1 LNKTFVNRSQ
11 QPVPRKGI
19 YRILVCRPN
28 HRLGNMV
35 LLTPLITELERFYK
49 GVEIDILAEG
59 DIAKE
64 VFSTFF
70 SVKNIFCLPKRGFKR
85 PVRFLG
91 MLMRVRKTQYDLI
104 IDPILGSGF
113 SRALVKF
120 TNGRFKLGFS
130 DTPEKSGLTHSVP
143 HAAAVEHMA
152 QRSINL
158 LHWDPA
164 HASSA
169 PIDYP
174 TLDIRLTDAERAHG
188 RKVIRDLLAVPPQ
201 AMTPLVV
208 GVFANATGAKRYPL
222 EWWKEFLATF
232 NEMSPSSKIVEI
244 VPMHGRSML
253 DSAWPGYFS
262 TDIRRMSA
270 VMAGVDLMISADCGV
285 MHLAVASRVP
295 TVGLFSITDA
305 SVYEPYGLGSCA
317 LVTKGMTARE
327 AASKVV
333 ESFAGLLARGQVV
346 QSPHGSTSS
355 PRPTEAIVSPAGP

>member
-1 LNKTFVNRSQ
+1 
-11 QPVPRKGI
+11 
-19 YRILVCRPN
+19 
-28 HRLGNMV
+28 MV
-35 LLTPLITELERFYK
+35 LLTPLITELERLYK

-70 SVKNIFCLPKRGFKR
+70 SVKNIYCLPKRGFKR
-85 PVRFLG
+85 PLRFLR
-91 MLMRVRKTQYDLI
+91 MLFQVRKTRYDLI

-120 TNGRFKLGFS
+120 TKGRFKLGYS
-130 DTPEKSGLTHSVP
+130 DNVETSGLTHGVP
-143 HAAAVEHMA
+143 HAAATQHMA
-152 QRSINL
+152 KRSIDL
-158 LHWDPA
+158 LHWDPSQ
-164 HASSA
+164 ASGAS
-169 PIDYP
+169 IDYP
-174 TLDIRLTDAERAHG
+174 TLDMRLTDAERAHG
-188 RKVIRDLLAVPPQ
+188 RKLIRDLLAIPQQ

-222 EWWKEFLATF
+222 EWWQEFLATF
-232 NEMSPSSKIVEI
+232 KELSPASNLVEI

-253 DSAWPGYFS
+253 ESAWPGYFS

-295 TVGLFSITDA
+295 TAGLFSITDA

-317 LVTKGMTARE
+317 LVTKGLSARE
-327 AASKVV
+327 TAQ
-333 ESFAGLLARGQVV
+333 QVV
-346 QSPHGSTSS
+346 ASFSSLLTQGSPAQM
-355 PRPTEAIVSPAGP
+355 PRESLAPARPIDAIVSPAGP

>member
-1 LNKTFVNRSQ
+1 
-11 QPVPRKGI
+11 
-19 YRILVCRPN
+19 
-28 HRLGNMV
+28 MV
-35 LLTPLITELERFYK
+35 LLTPLITELERLYK

-70 SVKNIFCLPKRGFKR
+70 SVKNIYCLPKRGFKR
-85 PVRFLG
+85 PVRFLR
-91 MLMRVRKTQYDLI
+91 MLFQVRKTQYDLI

-120 TNGRFKLGFS
+120 SKGRFKLGFS
-130 DTPEKSGLTHSVP
+130 DTPEKSGLTQNVP
-143 HAAAVEHMA
+143 HAAATPHMA
-152 QRSINL
+152 KRSIDL
-158 LHWDPA
+158 LHWDPS
-164 HASSA
+164 HASGVS
-169 PIDYP
+169 IDYP
-174 TLDIRLTDAERAHG
+174 TLDMRLTDAERAQG
-188 RKVIRDLLAVPPQ
+188 RKVIRDMLAVPQQ

-222 EWWKEFLATF
+222 EWWQEFLTTF
-232 NEMSPSSKIVEI
+232 KELSPSSNLVEI

-253 DSAWPGYFS
+253 DSAWPGYFT

-295 TVGLFSITDA
+295 TVGLFSVTDA

-317 LVTKGMTARE
+317 LVTKDLSARE
-327 AASKVV
+327 TANQVV
-333 ESFAGLLARGQVV
+333 ESFAGLLGKGPSAPAPRESIASGQ
-346 QSPHGSTSS
+346 PI
-355 PRPTEAIVSPAGP
+355 EAIVSPAGR

>member
-1 LNKTFVNRSQ
+1 MNQTQ
-11 QPVPRKGI
+11 EPIPRKGI

-35 LLTPLITELERFYK
+35 LLTPLITELERLYK

-70 SVKNIFCLPKRGFKR
+70 SVKNIYCLPKRGFKR
-85 PVRFLG
+85 PVRFLR
-91 MLMRVRKTQYDLI
+91 MLLGVRKTQYDLI
-104 IDPILGSGF
+104 IDPIVASGF

-120 TNGRFKLGFS
+120 TKGRFKLGYS

-143 HAAAVEHMA
+143 LSAAPEHMA
-152 QRSINL
+152 KRAVDL
-158 LHWDPA
+158 LHWGA
-164 HASSA
+164 SHAA
-169 PIDYP
+169 GAAIDYP

-188 RKVIRDLLAVPPQ
+188 RKVIRDLLAVPQQ

-208 GVFANATGAKRYPL
+208 GVFANATGAKRYSR
-222 EWWKEFLATF
+222 EWWKEFMDTF
-232 NEMSPSSKIVEI
+232 RELSPSSNIVEI

-253 DSAWPGYFS
+253 DSEFPGYFT

-270 VMAGVDLMISADCGV
+270 VMAGVDLMVSADCGV

-295 TVGLFSITDA
+295 TVGMFSVTDA
-305 SVYEPYGLGSCA
+305 TVYEPYGLGSCA
-317 LVTKGMTARE
+317 LVTKGLTARE
-327 AASKVV
+327 TAQKVV
-333 ESFAGLLARGQVV
+333 ESFSGLLAKGPTGQA
-346 QSPHGSTSS
+346 SHESMPSD
-355 PRPTEAIVSPAGP
+355 RAIEAISGPAGP